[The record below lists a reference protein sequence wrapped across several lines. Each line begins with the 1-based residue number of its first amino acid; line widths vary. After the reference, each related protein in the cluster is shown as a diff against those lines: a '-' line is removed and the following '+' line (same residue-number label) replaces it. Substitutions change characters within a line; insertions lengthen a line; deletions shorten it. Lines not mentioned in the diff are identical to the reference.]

1 MNRKKPATVRRVPR
15 EKVKTKQVVVD
26 GTQLYLDLMVKTL
39 TGMIYGDP
47 PIAIFGWKDFKPQDR
62 ESGRDWPSQAYSMVG
77 EKRMN
82 NFRVLVERVIQ
93 DKVPGDIIETG
104 VWRGG
109 ACIMARAVLKAYGV
123 NDRKVILADS
133 FEGLPPPNEKTY
145 PADKGATWH
154 EMSPLAVSLEHVQ
167 ENFKKFDFLDDQVVF
182 LKGWFKDTMP
192 LVESKKIAVLR
203 LDGDMYESTITV
215 LEALYDKVPIGGWVI
230 VDDYDLVP
238 ACKQAVTDFLGHRKL
253 SPRILPIDGI
263 GVYFQKTE

>member
-1 MNRKKPATVRRVPR
+1 MNGKKTMSSKRAPAKIV
-15 EKVKTKQVVVD
+15 KVKAIVD
-26 GTQLYLDLMVKTL
+26 GGAKLYLDLMVKTL
-39 TGMIYGDP
+39 TGMIYGDR
-47 PIAIFGWKDFKPQDR
+47 PISTFGWRQFKPLDR
-62 ESGRDWPSQAYSMVG
+62 ELGRDWPSQAYSMVG

-82 NFRVLVERVIQ
+82 NFRTLIERVIHES
-93 DKVPGDIIETG
+93 VPGDIVETG

-123 NDRKVILADS
+123 TDRKVILADS
-133 FEGLPPPNEKTY
+133 FEGLPPPDGKTY

-154 EMSPLAVSLEHVQ
+154 KMAPLAVSLEHVQ
-167 ENFKKFDFLDDQVVF
+167 ENFRKFDFLDDQVVF

-215 LEALYDKVPIGGWVI
+215 LDALYDKVPAGGWVI

-238 ACKQAVTDFLGHRKL
+238 ACKQAVTDFLERRRL
-253 SPRILPIDGI
+253 TPDILPIDGI
-263 GVYFQKTE
+263 GVYFQKN

>member
-1 MNRKKPATVRRVPR
+1 MNGKKATLIDL
-15 EKVKTKQVVVD
+15 EASKSAKFKTKSD
-26 GTQLYLDLMVKTL
+26 GGAMLYLDLMVKTL
-39 TGMIYGDP
+39 TGMIYSDP
-47 PIAIFGWKDFKPQDR
+47 PIAVFGWNEFKPLDR
-62 ESGRDWPSQAYSMVG
+62 EGGRDWPSRAYSMVG

-82 NFRVLVERVIQ
+82 NFRNLIEQVIQ
-93 DKVPGDIIETG
+93 EGVAGDIIETG

-123 NDRKVILADS
+123 TDRRVILADS
-133 FEGLPPPNEKTY
+133 FEGLPPPDGKTY

-154 EMSPLAVSLEHVQ
+154 KMAPLAVSLEHVQ

-215 LEALYDKVPIGGWVI
+215 LDGLYDKVTAGGWVI

-238 ACKQAVTDFLGHRKL
+238 ACKQAVTDFLARRKL
-253 SPRILPIDGI
+253 TPEILPIDGI
-263 GVYFQKTE
+263 GVYFQKN

>member
-1 MNRKKPATVRRVPR
+1 MNGKKAVSSKRVPPKSV
-15 EKVKTKQVVVD
+15 KVKPIFEGSTK
-26 GTQLYLDLMVKTL
+26 LYLDLMAKTL
-39 TGMIYGDP
+39 TGMIYGNP
-47 PIAIFGWKDFKPQDR
+47 PIAVFGWKEFKPLDR
-62 ESGRDWPSQAYSMVG
+62 ERGTDWPSQAYSMVG

-82 NFRVLVERVIQ
+82 NFRTLIERVIEE
-93 DKVPGDIIETG
+93 KVSGDIIETG

-109 ACIMARAVLKAYGV
+109 ACIMARAVLMAYGIT
-123 NDRKVILADS
+123 DRKIILADS
-133 FEGLPPPNEKTY
+133 FEGLPPPYGKAY
-145 PADKGATWH
+145 PADKDATWH
-154 EMSPLAVSLEHVQ
+154 EMTPLAVSLEDVR

-215 LEALYDKVPIGGWVI
+215 LDSLYDKVTAGGWVI

-238 ACKQAVTDFLGHRKL
+238 ACKQAVTDFLERRKL
-253 SPRILPIDGI
+253 TPKILPIDGI

>member
-1 MNRKKPATVRRVPR
+1 MNGKKAVSTKRVPPKNV
-15 EKVKTKQVVVD
+15 EVKPTSD
-26 GTQLYLDLMVKTL
+26 GGNRLYLDLMVKTL

-47 PIAIFGWKDFKPQDR
+47 PISVFGWRQFKPLDR
-62 ESGRDWPSQAYSMVG
+62 EGGRDWPSRAYSMVG

-82 NFRVLVERVIQ
+82 NFRTLIERVIQ
-93 DKVPGDIIETG
+93 ENVAGDIIETG

-109 ACIMARAVLKAYGV
+109 ACIMARAVLKAYGIT
-123 NDRKVILADS
+123 DRRVILADS
-133 FEGLPPPNEKTY
+133 FEGLPPPDGKTY

-154 EMSPLAVSLEHVQ
+154 KMAPLAVSLEHVK
-167 ENFKKFDFLDDQVVF
+167 ENFNKFDFLDDQVVF

-215 LEALYDKVPIGGWVI
+215 LDALYDKVTSGGWVI

-238 ACKQAVTDFLGHRKL
+238 ACKQAVTDFLERRKL
-253 SPRILPIDGI
+253 APEIIPIDGI
-263 GVYFQKTE
+263 GVYFQKN

>member
-1 MNRKKPATVRRVPR
+1 MNRKKAIPIKRVASDKIRVTP
-15 EKVKTKQVVVD
+15 KSDIGIK
-26 GTQLYLDLMVKTL
+26 LYLDLMVKTL

-47 PIAIFGWKDFKPQDR
+47 PIAVFGWKKFIPSDR
-62 ESGRDWPSQAYSMVG
+62 ERGIDWPSQAYSMVG

-82 NFRVLVERVIQ
+82 NFRTLIERVIQ
-93 DKVPGDIIETG
+93 ENVAGDIIETG

-109 ACIMARAVLKAYGV
+109 ACIMARAVLKAYGIT
-123 NDRKVILADS
+123 DRRVILADS
-133 FEGLPPPNEKTY
+133 FEGLPPPDGKTY

-154 EMSPLAVSLEHVQ
+154 KMAPLAVSLEHVK

-215 LEALYDKVPIGGWVI
+215 LDALYDTVTSGGWVI
-230 VDDYDLVP
+230 VDDYDWVP
-238 ACKQAVTDFLGHRKL
+238 ACKQAVTDFLERRKL
-253 SPRILPIDGI
+253 APEIIPIDGI
-263 GVYFQKTE
+263 GVYFQKN